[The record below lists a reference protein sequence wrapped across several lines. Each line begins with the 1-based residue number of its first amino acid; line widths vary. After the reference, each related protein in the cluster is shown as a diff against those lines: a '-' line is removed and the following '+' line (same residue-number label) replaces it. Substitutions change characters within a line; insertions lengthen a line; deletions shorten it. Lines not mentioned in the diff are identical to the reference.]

1 MDTSHDGFDAKR
13 GMVKKLLDMLKNHA
27 SNEVSKGIGA
37 EKEGMEVSGGM
48 PAPEPPKGLEQT
60 KHSSVDHDTIEAGHD
75 DSPDQHKSPSG
86 NLEGMAPESI
96 MGHPHRKKSF
106 EAGAAKMADGGMAL
120 DSDEPEGFHMADEL
134 ARRQGVDGSQDGDAV
149 SNLPGPIED
158 ELGEGEVS
166 QEMSNAR
173 LLKDDQD
180 NNQGMFQAF
189 LGRKKGKK

>member
-1 MDTSHDGFDAKR
+1 MDTSHDGFEKKR
-13 GMVKKLLDMLKNHA
+13 GMVKQLLDMLKSNA
-27 SNEVSKGIGA
+27 SDEVSKGIGA

-48 PAPEPPKGLEQT
+48 PAPEPPAGLEQT
-60 KHSSVDHDTIEAGHD
+60 KHSSVDHGSIVAGHD

-106 EAGAAKMADGGMAL
+106 EQGAAKMADGGMAL

-134 ARRQGVDGSQDGDAV
+134 ARRQGVDGSQSEEAAK
-149 SNLPGPIED
+149 NLPGPIED
-158 ELGEGEVS
+158 ELGEAEDS
-166 QEMSNAR
+166 QNMSNAR

-180 NNQGMFQAF
+180 NNQSMFQAF